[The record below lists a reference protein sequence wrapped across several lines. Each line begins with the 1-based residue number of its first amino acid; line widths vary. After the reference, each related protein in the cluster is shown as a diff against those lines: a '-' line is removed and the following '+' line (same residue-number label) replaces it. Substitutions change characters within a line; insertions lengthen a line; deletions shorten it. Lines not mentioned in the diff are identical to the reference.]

1 MKNINKHYVG
11 IDFGTSNSY
20 FCITSG
26 DVLQPNSICFDNE
39 TSIETAVLW
48 ENDAVKD
55 FGTRAVKGWGYA
67 PPAEKEN
74 WRLNVQFKPD
84 ISTSNQAKQS
94 AVAFLK
100 CAAQDMK
107 DRSILPRGNALQK
120 FHVIIGIPAKML
132 AGHKSAMNEIMNSA
146 GFNDFKLVEEP
157 VGALLHHIIR
167 HDIQIEDVGKGILII
182 DFGGGTCDVAF
193 MLRLDVKEKFG
204 DPILGGRLFDDLF
217 YQWFIDQNP
226 DVENKLENSGDS
238 YYIHWV
244 KCREMKEA
252 FSNTMRRNRSE
263 SFRFNIPHYGFL
275 DNAAWDEFLR
285 RAENYKPSKSF
296 LGEIKNFGKAY
307 EKLTSGKSINL
318 LERFHNAVK
327 SIINEGKI
335 KIENVE
341 QIILT
346 GGSSSWPF
354 VREMVSEIFILEK
367 EKILASANP
376 RAAIGEGLALLPV
389 IQDRFNKIK
398 SRLQIEKEEKITEI
412 INSVMADIYN
422 FCNCISDD
430 IVQKVFAEAVDPA
443 IDSYCQTGGTTEQL
457 NSHIKTKIEDLK
469 PEFEKVIE
477 VQKPEI
483 EAEISQRISGILN
496 DWFLS
501 HNIKWRKI
509 DIGLA
514 SVDNPNVSLGNVKVP
529 VELDAIVAS
538 IVGLVTASLLGGGGI
553 ALLMSGPVGWFIGL
567 GIGTAGTYFGMKKL
581 TSKIPFPK
589 MIMKNKLTRKMID
602 ISLKRAKSKS
612 KKKMLNYLLGHF
624 NENQEEI
631 EEQIADFIE
640 NQIKDLDAIN
650 SI

>member
-67 PPAEKEN
+67 SPAEKEN

-84 ISTSNQAKQS
+84 ISTSDQAKLS
-94 AVAFLK
+94 AVAFFK
-100 CAAQDMK
+100 SSSQDMK

-132 AGHKSAMNEIMNSA
+132 AGHKSAMSEIMNSA
-146 GFNDFKLVEEP
+146 DFKDYKLVEEP

-238 YYIHWV
+238 YFIHWV
-244 KCREMKEA
+244 KCREMKEM

-263 SFRFNIPHYGFL
+263 SFRFNIPNYGFL
-275 DNAAWDEFLR
+275 DDATWDEFLR
-285 RAENYKPSKSF
+285 RAENYTPSKSF

-307 EKLTSGKSINL
+307 EELTSGKSINL

-389 IQDRFNKIK
+389 IQERFNKIK
-398 SRLQIEKEEKITEI
+398 SRLQIEKKEKIIEI

-422 FCNCISDD
+422 FCNCISSD
-430 IVQKVFAEAVDPA
+430 IVQNVFAEAVVPA

-469 PEFEKVIE
+469 PEFEKIIE
-477 VQKPEI
+477 AQKPEI

-509 DIGLA
+509 DINLA
-514 SVDNPNVSLGNVKVP
+514 TIDNPDVPLGNIKAP
-529 VELDAIVAS
+529 AELDAIVAS

-553 ALLMSGPVGWFIGL
+553 ALLMTGPVGWLIGL

-581 TSKIPFPK
+581 TSKIHFPK
-589 MIMKNKLTRKMID
+589 VIMKNKLTRKIID
-602 ISLKRAKSKS
+602 ISLKRARSKS
-612 KKKMLNYLLGHF
+612 KKKMLNYLIGHF

-631 EEQIADFIE
+631 EKQIGDFIE